1 MKRIPDSVQR
11 SIGNPNSS
19 RVKNTNRN
27 NTVYENAKSLKTKPS
42 LSSNSQMNGD
52 SIFATKENPQ
62 RGDTLFAAKEK
73 AKSTLVTDMETPD
86 IVSVTTKITKALIPY
101 TDKGNQGNNQP
112 IHRDFAN
119 LDPQLK
125 EAVSAHIFDNKN
137 NALHML
143 VDPKNPL
150 FMAFRKVVLKESPDA
165 PLTMQAVKKFT
176 DYLHKAELELGKKF
190 AIISSIDSKYENA
203 GVFRPKNPI
212 ASQIS
217 ASEYL
222 QNVWEMTDEE
232 RALFEIFS
240 KEYVQSHLSF
250 FENGAVTNIDFSSYS
265 KFVKNA
271 KSLGRPGENGGR
283 WVQPKDT
290 IDKAFQYQKENPHL
304 SLVDVLTKKL
314 GWSEDY
320 LKNTIL
326 LAMIDES
333 TSVDDLQMPTRTHL
347 GANELFFDGGHT
359 HGTLEHE
366 AIAPV
371 IEKNKLAVGIWGLPD
386 DHPLHPFNA
395 KPGNY
400 LEVEKFLSS
409 EVEVE
414 NIKKSMNKPLQELK
428 PSDL

>member
-1 MKRIPDSVQR
+1 MKRIPSSTPRPISKPHSSGANRHTPESTVYKNPKASTTNR
-11 SIGNPNSS
+11 SAEGSSRKNSS
-19 RVKNTNRN
+19 
-27 NTVYENAKSLKTKPS
+27 TVL
-42 LSSNSQMNGD
+42 
-52 SIFATKENPQ
+52 
-62 RGDTLFAAKEK
+62 AAKRQAESSFVSSMTK
-73 AKSTLVTDMETPD
+73 PD
-86 IVSVTTKITKALIPY
+86 IVSVTTKTTKALIPY
-101 TDKGNQGNNQP
+101 NDIRNQVNNQP
-112 IHRDFAN
+112 VHRDFAN
-119 LDPQLK
+119 LDPKLK
-125 EAVSAHIFDNKN
+125 EAVSTYILENKN

-203 GVFRPKNPI
+203 GVFRPKNQI

-222 QNVWEMTDEE
+222 QSVWEMTAEE
-232 RALFEIFS
+232 RTVFEIFS

-250 FENGAVTNIDFSSYS
+250 FENGAVTNMDFSSYS
-265 KFVKNA
+265 RFVKNA
-271 KSLGRPGENGGR
+271 TTLGRPGENGGR

-290 IDKAFQYQKENPHL
+290 IDRAFQYQRENPHL
-304 SLVDVLTKKL
+304 SLVEVLTKKL
-314 GWSEDY
+314 GWSEDS
-320 LKNTIL
+320 LKNTVL

-333 TSVDDLQMPTRTHL
+333 TSIDDLQMPTREHL
-347 GANELFFDGGHT
+347 GANAFFFDGGHT

-371 IEKNKLAVGIWGLPD
+371 IEKNKVAIGIWGLPD

-414 NIKKSMNKPLQELK
+414 NIKKSMNKPLQELR

>member
-1 MKRIPDSVQR
+1 MKRIPSSTPR
-11 SIGNPNSS
+11 SISKPRSS
-19 RVKNTNRN
+19 GVNRHTSAS
-27 NTVYENAKSLKTKPS
+27 TVYKNPKATTPNRLAEGSPKKS
-42 LSSNSQMNGD
+42 SS
-52 SIFATKENPQ
+52 AT
-62 RGDTLFAAKEK
+62 FAAKRHAESTFVSDK
-73 AKSTLVTDMETPD
+73 AKPD
-86 IVSVTTKITKALIPY
+86 IVSVTTKTTQALIPY
-101 TDKGNQGNNQP
+101 TDKGNQVNNQP

-119 LDPQLK
+119 LDPKLK
-125 EAVSAHIFDNKN
+125 EAVSASIFENKN

-165 PLTMQAVKKFT
+165 PLTMQAIKKFT

-190 AIISSIDSKYENA
+190 AIISSIDSKYEDA

-250 FENGAVTNIDFSSYS
+250 FENGAVTNMDFSSYS
-265 KFVKNA
+265 RFVKNA
-271 KSLGRPGENGGR
+271 KTLGRPGENGGR

-290 IDKAFQYQKENPHL
+290 IDKAFQYQKEHPHL
-304 SLVDVLTKKL
+304 SMVEVLTKKL

-320 LKNTIL
+320 LKNTVL